1 MEEAEIKLEDD
12 LAYLVYT
19 SVSSKT
25 EVNTKEAEQML
36 AATASE
42 AEVQVD
48 TADVDTEDD
57 SYQQEQQTVYAEES
71 ETPAETP
78 SYDAPAE
85 EPPAADN
92 NSDNN
97 ASDPNSGCLGDEGL
111 FN

>member
-1 MEEAEIKLEDD
+1 MQEVEQLTVNKLQ
-12 LAYLVYT
+12 LL
-19 SVSSKT
+19 S
-25 EVNTKEAEQML
+25 NQMKNPFGFRKL
-36 AATASE
+36 Y
-42 AEVQVD
+42 VLD
-48 TADVDTEDD
+48 
-57 SYQQEQQTVYAEES
+57 QQEQQQVYVEES

-85 EPPAADN
+85 ETPAADN

>member
-1 MEEAEIKLEDD
+1 
-12 LAYLVYT
+12 
-19 SVSSKT
+19 
-25 EVNTKEAEQML
+25 ML
-36 AATASE
+36 I
-42 AEVQVD
+42 Q
-48 TADVDTEDD
+48 
-57 SYQQEQQTVYAEES
+57 